1 MGIKEVRRMVKKRFV
16 IFKEQVR
23 DFCRKG
29 WESRV
34 IGVKGNIILVEAE
47 VPEEHGDKSAYRIE
61 EMINE
66 PGEC

>member
-1 MGIKEVRRMVKKRFV
+1 MVKKKF
-16 IFKEQVR
+16 ILFQDQIR

-29 WESRV
+29 WESKV

-47 VPEEHGDKSAYRIE
+47 VPEENENMNAYRVE

>member
-1 MGIKEVRRMVKKRFV
+1 MVKKKFILFRDQ
-16 IFKEQVR
+16 IR

-29 WESRV
+29 WESKV
-34 IGVKGNIILVEAE
+34 IRVKGDIILVEAE
-47 VPEEHGDKSAYRIE
+47 VPEEAGDISAYRME